1 MSTSDLF
8 NRREALITLA
18 GGVFAA
24 KAASGAPASGT
35 APFSFS
41 GLEHIALA
49 VPNTEKSVRFYTR
62 LFGNTVMKE
71 KTNPRHYVRAGSN
84 YIAMAPP
91 GQGQVSPAINHF
103 CPGIVNFDLATAKR
117 ALDGLGIQYREASGV
132 GLFASDPDGTLIQL
146 WTENSWAHLSET
158 AVPASLA
165 SQGEPLL
172 RPTGID
178 HILINISNPE
188 RSVAFY
194 EKILGPII
202 NPASRPRRTWFSAGG
217 GTRVGL
223 ALVESAQKPGIDH
236 FCFTAPFDRA
246 ALSKAV
252 EAAGATIIKGDV
264 EAGIDFLDVNGIYMQ
279 VLPPARA

>member
-1 MSTSDLF
+1 MSTSDFF
-8 NRREALITLA
+8 NRREALTTLA

>member
-24 KAASGAPASGT
+24 TAASGAPASGT

-41 GLEHIALA
+41 GLEHIALT
-49 VPNTEKSVRFYTR
+49 VPDTEKSVRFYTR
-62 LFGNTVMKE
+62 LFGNNVMKE
-71 KTNPRHYVRAGSN
+71 KTNPRHYVKAGAN
-84 YIAMAPP
+84 YIAMAPA
-91 GQGQVSPAINHF
+91 GQGQVSTAINHF
-103 CPGIVNFDLATAKR
+103 CPGIVNFDLATAR
-117 ALDGLGIQYREASGV
+117 RVLGWLGIQYREAPGV
-132 GLFASDPDGTLIQL
+132 GLFASDPDGTLVQI
-146 WTENSWAHLSET
+146 WTENSWARLGET
-158 AVPASLA
+158 AAPANLA

-178 HILINISNPE
+178 HILINISDSE

-194 EKILGPII
+194 EKVLGPVI
-202 NPASRPRRTWFSAGG
+202 NPASRPRRTWFSAGA

-223 ALVESAQKPGIDH
+223 ALVESGQKPGIDH

-264 EAGIDFLDVNGIYMQ
+264 EAGIDFLDVNGLHMQ

>member
-8 NRREALITLA
+8 NRREALTTLA

-172 RPTGID
+172 CPTGID

>member
-8 NRREALITLA
+8 NRREALTTLA
-18 GGVFAA
+18 GAVFAA

-117 ALDGLGIQYREASGV
+117 ALDGQKW
-132 GLFASDPDGTLIQL
+132 LI
-146 WTENSWAHLSET
+146 AGET
-158 AVPASLA
+158 WPC
-165 SQGEPLL
+165 P
-172 RPTGID
+172 
-178 HILINISNPE
+178 
-188 RSVAFY
+188 
-194 EKILGPII
+194 
-202 NPASRPRRTWFSAGG
+202 GG
-217 GTRVGL
+217 
-223 ALVESAQKPGIDH
+223 AMAI
-236 FCFTAPFDRA
+236 
-246 ALSKAV
+246 
-252 EAAGATIIKGDV
+252 
-264 EAGIDFLDVNGIYMQ
+264 
-279 VLPPARA
+279 

>member
-8 NRREALITLA
+8 NRREALTTLA
-18 GGVFAA
+18 GAVFAA

-223 ALVESAQKPGIDH
+223 AVVESAQKPGIDH